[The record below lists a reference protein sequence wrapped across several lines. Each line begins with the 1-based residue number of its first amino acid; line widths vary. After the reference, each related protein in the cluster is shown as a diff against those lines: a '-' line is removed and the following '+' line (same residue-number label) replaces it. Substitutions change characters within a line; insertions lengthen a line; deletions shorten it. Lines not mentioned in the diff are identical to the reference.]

1 MGWVRAVACVSW
13 AVAVI
18 AGCGGAPLPPENGAD
33 ESPRVPPRR
42 AADVPD
48 ECVQQPGK
56 PPPPPLS
63 KEYTGVAAKARCQRE
78 VYKIMGGLTHFLGV
92 RCGYCH
98 IERDYSIMTHRKRIA
113 NWMAR
118 ELIPALREKAG
129 RDVWCNDCHVV
140 SGKGTAKILGNPR
153 DVRWA
158 AEWMTTHLAEDFEAA
173 DGRPLRCKSCHRGNV
188 GTPEFQP
195 TLILRE
201 LPLSGHAPDA
211 GTPPPEAASPEPE
224 SAAADAGAD

>member
-13 AVAVI
+13 AAAWI
-18 AGCGGAPLPPENGAD
+18 AGCGGAPLPPEDGTT
-33 ESPRVPPRR
+33 ESPRALPPRT
-42 AADVPD
+42 ADLGD
-48 ECVQQPGK
+48 ECQEQPGK
-56 PPPPPLS
+56 PPPRPLARQ
-63 KEYTGVAAKARCQRE
+63 YTGVAAKARCQRE
-78 VYKIMGGLTHFLGV
+78 VFKIMGGLTHFLGV

-98 IERDYSIMTHRKRIA
+98 DERDYSIMTHRKRIA
-113 NWMAR
+113 NWMAQ
-118 ELIPALREKAG
+118 ELIPALSEKAG

-140 SGKGTAKILGNPR
+140 AGKGTAKILGNPR

-195 TLILRE
+195 KLILRE
-201 LPLSGHAPDA
+201 LPLSPRGQDA
-211 GTPPPEAASPEPE
+211 GSPDMEAPAPED
-224 SAAADAGAD
+224 SAVDAGVD